1 VKLALTKLVGNVGFL
16 QRQSADGRSLGEAL
30 GQIASL
36 LIWLLGL
43 IAILQVFR
51 LDQVLAPI
59 QGMLNNLMAYLPN
72 IIGAGFVFFIGY
84 VIAKIARQ
92 LTQTALDTAGLDRG
106 VAKLTNGQMG
116 AAAAGENTVPGQER
130 GATTAAESGTDGAA
144 GTSLSTVVANL
155 VFAVILIVVS
165 IAALQIL
172 GIEAISDPAELML
185 QMILAAIPRV
195 IAAALLL
202 GLGWFIAKFAGQ
214 LLETTL
220 RGLGTDRTTSELGIV
235 PRGQSASSILGR
247 IAQVA
252 IILFFGVMATRLL
265 GFPEVTNLLEEVLVL
280 GGRVLFGG
288 ALIAA
293 GVMIAGLLRRTI
305 GTGTMSSVVYWAT
318 IALFTAMGLNYMG
331 IADTIVNLAF
341 GAVVVGGALAAAIAF
356 GLGGREAAAR
366 QLDKAESRL
375 KSERSNPT
383 V

>member
-1 VKLALTKLVGNVGFL
+1 
-16 QRQSADGRSLGEAL
+16 
-30 GQIASL
+30 
-36 LIWLLGL
+36 
-43 IAILQVFR
+43 
-51 LDQVLAPI
+51 
-59 QGMLNNLMAYLPN
+59 MLNNLMAYLPN
-72 IIGAGFVFFIGY
+72 VIGAGFVFFIGY

-92 LTQTALDTAGLDRG
+92 LTQTSLDTAGLDRG
-106 VAKLTNGQMG
+106 VAKLADRQTGR
-116 AAAAGENTVPGQER
+116 ASAAGETTVPGEVGSAPAASDMGTR
-130 GATTAAESGTDGAA
+130 GSAR
-144 GTSLSTVVANL
+144 TSLSSVIANL

-172 GIEAISDPAELML
+172 GIEAISDPAESML

-202 GLGWFIAKFAGQ
+202 GLGWYIAKFAGQ

-220 RGLGTDRTTSELGIV
+220 RGLGTDRTINELGVV
-235 PRGQSASSILGR
+235 PGGRSASSILGR

-252 IILFFGVMATRLL
+252 IILFFGVMATRML

-293 GVMIAGLLRRTI
+293 GVMIAGLLRRTV
-305 GTGTMSSVVYWAT
+305 GSGTMSSVVYWAT
-318 IALFTAMGLNYMG
+318 IALFTAMGLNFMG

-366 QLDKAESRL
+366 QLNKAEATLEARR
-375 KSERSNPT
+375 SEPT